1 MPGLWVSGVWILKG
15 SQRRKKIGN
24 LEQDRC
30 LLDRKAIYAL
40 LLLRLNG
47 IMVFDTDAK

>member
-1 MPGLWVSGVWILKG
+1 MA
-15 SQRRKKIGN
+15 N
-24 LEQDRC
+24 LAQDRC
-30 LLDRKAIYAL
+30 LLDRQDIYAF